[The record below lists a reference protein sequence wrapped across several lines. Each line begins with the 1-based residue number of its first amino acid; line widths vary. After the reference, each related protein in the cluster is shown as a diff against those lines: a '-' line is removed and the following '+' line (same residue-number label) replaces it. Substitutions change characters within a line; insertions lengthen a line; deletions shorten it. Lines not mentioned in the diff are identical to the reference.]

1 MSGMSG
7 RNAIAIRCAVALALA
22 LVFLAWLNPH
32 LMVDLSQALWS
43 CF

>member
-1 MSGMSG
+1 MSG
-7 RNAIAIRCAVALALA
+7 RSAIAVRCAVAMVLAA
-22 LVFLAWLNPH
+22 VFMAWLNPH